1 MSKFVLL
8 LLAHHLMGVP
18 LLDLLLCTGRSGLP
32 PAPDT
37 LQFGFSYH
45 LHTSHRFPSTWGAV
59 MLKRKKE
66 GKNEKL
72 KEREKE
78 RKKKRMKESQKIDD
92 LPVLVTWWSDASAM
106 LFSKVNGPVHGST
119 Q

>member
-1 MSKFVLL
+1 MFIVKSLVVQIPYKAKYSWLMRLIVTYRNWLMSKFVLL

-45 LHTSHRFPSTWGAV
+45 LHTSHHFPSTWGAV

-72 KEREKE
+72 KERKKE
-78 RKKKRMKESQKIDD
+78 GRRKE
-92 LPVLVTWWSDASAM
+92 
-106 LFSKVNGPVHGST
+106 
-119 Q
+119 